1 MSIEELSDNTLLR
14 QQESLRFIIESISEE
29 LELKPLLTR
38 IVHHACDLLRA
49 DRGTIGLV
57 DEARNVV
64 RTEAMIGMPPEEM
77 GAEMA
82 KGIGLAGTVFQ
93 TEKPVVLHRYGD
105 VNTPT
110 RTAMDEDAVI
120 GLPIFWREKMIGFFG
135 IGANPPRRFN
145 DKDIE
150 TLTLYARHAAIAIEN
165 ARLFEAEKRRAARVT
180 TLVRIGQRLASHLDL
195 DDLFDTTVTEL
206 HQRLSY
212 DHVSLFLVDPKEPT
226 LLAQRARAS
235 RWKRQTSGIYRQ
247 PVTEGILGRA
257 AQSGKPV
264 VVNDVTQEASFVS
277 VPGAEVLRAEMVTP
291 ILLGERL
298 LGVIDV
304 AGVTPFTN
312 EDVAALS
319 IIADQLAIAIDHA
332 QLFATTQQTLEETRL
347 LYETTQRISIAT
359 DVDEVIESY
368 LRQVAGRG
376 RHNCTVVLYEF
387 DELNNRIGRVV
398 RGLWTAQQGIVR
410 LFLRHTFTPD
420 ELDPPLDAGQTIAI
434 TDVESDP
441 RVPESLRAMQRA
453 ENHPSLVLIPLMVR
467 GLRIGLVILSHPQPH
482 TWLESDLHPYQVT
495 AAQLAIAIDNRR
507 QGRQLSDQA
516 QQLAVFQERQRLAR
530 DLHDSVAQL
539 VFSSTLIAQSIAPAW
554 RRDPTE
560 GERRAARLVELSQ
573 SALVEMRALLTEL
586 RPPEPAADSLPDQ
599 LPVPGLTRVQREG
612 LPAALSSHIRSV
624 LSDGLAIELE
634 ASTYKPQPLEREEAL
649 FRITQEA
656 LHNVI
661 KHARATHVRILLS
674 KNKNTIRLQVYDNG
688 IGFTPDTLQPG
699 QQGHY
704 GLHTMRERA
713 DALDGTFRL
722 TSQPGAGTQ
731 IEVILPFIKNNS

>member
-1 MSIEELSDNTLLR
+1 MSIELSDTTLLR

-29 LELKPLLTR
+29 LELQPLLTR
-38 IVHHACDLLRA
+38 IVHHACDLLQA

-57 DEARNVV
+57 DEVRGVV

-82 KGIGLAGTVFQ
+82 KGTGLAGTVYQ
-93 TEKPVVLHRYGD
+93 TEKPVVLNRYGD
-105 VNTPT
+105 VNNPMRAT
-110 RTAMDEDAVI
+110 MQEDAVI
-120 GLPIFWREKMIGFFG
+120 GLPIFWRDKMIGFFG

-206 HQRLSY
+206 HERLSY
-212 DHVSLFLVDPKEPT
+212 DHVSLFLVDPKEPNT
-226 LLAQRARAS
+226 LAQRARAS
-235 RWKRQTSGIYRQ
+235 RWKRQTTGIYRQ

-257 AQSGKPV
+257 ARSGKPV
-264 VVNDVTQEASFVS
+264 VINDVEQEPNFVP
-277 VPGAEVLRAEMVTP
+277 VPGAEVLRAEMATP

-298 LGVIDV
+298 LGVLDV
-304 AGVTPFTN
+304 AGVTPFTT
-312 EDVAALS
+312 EDIAALS

-332 QLFATTQQTLEETRL
+332 QLFTTTQQTLEETRL
-347 LYETTQRISIAT
+347 LYETTQRISTAS

-368 LRQVAGRG
+368 LRQIAGRG
-376 RHNCTVVLYEF
+376 KHNCTVVLYEF
-387 DELNNRIGRVV
+387 DDTGNRIGRVV
-398 RGLWTAQQGIVR
+398 RGLWTPQQGIVR
-410 LFLRHTFTPD
+410 LFIRHSFSPD
-420 ELDPPLDAGQTIAI
+420 ELDPPLDAGQTVAI
-434 TDVESDP
+434 SDIETDP

-482 TWLESDLHPYQVT
+482 MWLESDLHPYQVT
-495 AAQLAIAIDNRR
+495 AAQLATAIDNRR
-507 QGRQLSDQA
+507 QSRQLSEQG

-530 DLHDSVAQL
+530 ELHDSVAQL

-554 RRDPTE
+554 RRDPIE
-560 GERRAARLVELSQ
+560 GERRTARLVELSQ

-586 RPPEPAADSLPDQ
+586 RPPEPPPDSLPDQ

-612 LPAALSSHIRSV
+612 LPTALSAHIRSV

-634 ASTYKPQPLEREEAL
+634 ASTYERQPLEHEEAL

-661 KHARATHVRILLS
+661 KHAHATHVRILLG
-674 KNKNTIRLQVYDNG
+674 KNGSHVRLQVHDNG
-688 IGFTPDTLQPG
+688 IGFNPKHLKSS
-699 QQGHY
+699 QQGNY

-713 DALDGTFRL
+713 EALGGTFKL
-722 TSQPGAGTQ
+722 TSKPGQGTQ
-731 IEVILPFIKNNS
+731 IQVLIPFAKSAS

>member
-1 MSIEELSDNTLLR
+1 MSIQLSDTTLLR

-29 LELKPLLTR
+29 LDLQPLLTR
-38 IVHHACDLLRA
+38 IVRHACDLLEG

-57 DEARNVV
+57 DEVRNVV
-64 RTEAMIGMPPEEM
+64 RTEAMVSMPPDEM

-82 KGIGLAGTVFQ
+82 PGVGLAGAVYQ
-93 TEKPVVLHRYGD
+93 SKKPIVLNRYGD
-105 VNTPT
+105 VRNPT
-110 RTAMDEDAVI
+110 RTNMHEDSVI
-120 GLPIFWREKMIGFFG
+120 GIPIFWRDRMIGFFG
-135 IGANPPRRFN
+135 IGANPPRRFDEN
-145 DKDIE
+145 DIE

-206 HQRLSY
+206 HERLSY
-212 DHVSLFLVDPKEPT
+212 DHVSLFLVDPKDST

-235 RWKRQTSGIYRQ
+235 RWKRQTTGTYRQ
-247 PVTEGILGRA
+247 SVTHGILGRA
-257 AQSGKPV
+257 AQSGRAV
-264 VVNDVTQEASFVS
+264 VVNDVRQEPTYVP
-277 VPGAEVLRAEMVTP
+277 VPGAEVQAEMATP

-304 AGVTPFTN
+304 AGMTPFTN
-312 EDVAALS
+312 EDVAALG

-332 QLFATTQQTLEETRL
+332 QLFTTTQQTLAETRL
-347 LYETTQRISIAT
+347 LYETMERISTAT

-368 LRQVAGRG
+368 LRQVAGGG

-387 DELNNRIGRVV
+387 DEAGRRIARVV
-398 RGLWTAQQGIVR
+398 RGSWSPQRGIVR
-410 LFLRHTFTPD
+410 LFVRHTFTPD
-420 ELDPPLDAGQTIAI
+420 ELDPILDAGQTVAI
-434 TDVESDP
+434 TDIEADS

-467 GLRIGLVILSHPQPH
+467 GLRIGLVILSEGKPHPW
-482 TWLESDLHPYQVT
+482 TDSELHPYQVT
-495 AAQLAIAIDNRR
+495 GAQLATAIDNRR
-507 QGRQLSDQA
+507 QSRQLSEQG

-530 DLHDSVAQL
+530 ELHDSVAQL

-560 GERRAARLVELSQ
+560 GERRVARLLELSQ

-586 RPPEPAADSLPDQ
+586 RPPEPPLDSTLEP
-599 LPVPGLTRVQREG
+599 LPVSGLTRVQREG
-612 LPAALSSHIRSV
+612 LTTALSAHLRSV
-624 LSDGLAIELE
+624 LGDGLAIELE
-634 ASTYKPQPLEREEAL
+634 TSTYEPQPLEREEAL

-661 KHARATHVRILLS
+661 KHARAQQVRIELS
-674 KNKNTIRLQVYDNG
+674 KNRKGIRLLIRDNG
-688 IGFTPDTLQPG
+688 VGFDPTITPSDH
-699 QQGHY
+699 GHY

-713 DALDGTFRL
+713 ETFGGTFRL
-722 TSQPGAGTQ
+722 TSRLGQGTAV
-731 IEVILPFIKNNS
+731 EVNIPFP